1 MVREYETA
9 RVEDRGEGLLL
20 LTLNRPEAA
29 NAMNTQMGRDL
40 LAFFDA
46 VNAAP
51 AQTRSIVMTGAGER
65 AFCAGGDLKER
76 NGMTDEAWQDQHLLF
91 ERMIRA
97 FIGCPVPVIGA
108 VNGAAYAGGC
118 ELALCCDFIYAAETA
133 RFALTEVTLG
143 IMPGAGGTQ
152 NLPRAV
158 GERRAKEII
167 LTGRPFT
174 AAEACEWG
182 MVNRVCAPGTVVDEA
197 LETARRIADNAPISV
212 RQAKHAIHFGM
223 QTGPRQRH
231 DARNRGLQ
239 PHGPDRGPP
248 RRHRL
253 LQRKAQTAVQ
263 GPLTAGGPT
272 QLAMHLAGSM
282 PRCRRPRQSRP
293 PRPRCI
299 APPPGPGLGSARVP
313 GRRPHPRSDG
323 RLRAALADRPE
334 HGKLSGGRSPPRPRS
349 SPRKRQSK
357 RLRAFRA
364 GPSPARAGPTPPVSP
379 DLSGRDQ
386 VSPTPST
393 QSRSRSQ
400 VSTERQYNASMAIT

>member
-1 MVREYETA
+1 MKLEYETV
-9 RVEDRGEGLLL
+9 RIEDRGEGLLMVA
-20 LTLNRPEAA
+20 LNRPEVA

-40 LAFFDA
+40 LAFFDE

-51 AQTRSIVMTGAGER
+51 SKLRCIVLTGAGER

-174 AAEACEWG
+174 AAEGYEWRL
-182 MVNRVCAPGTVVDEA
+182 VNRLCAPGRVADAVLADPGQPA
-197 LETARRIADNAPISV
+197 LRRSRARR
-212 RQAKHAIHFGM
+212 G
-223 QTGPRQRH
+223 QR
-231 DARNRGLQ
+231 
-239 PHGPDRGPP
+239 
-248 RRHRL
+248 
-253 LQRKAQTAVQ
+253 
-263 GPLTAGGPT
+263 GGP
-272 QLAMHLAGSM
+272 AV
-282 PRCRRPRQSRP
+282 RR
-293 PRPRCI
+293 
-299 APPPGPGLGSARVP
+299 
-313 GRRPHPRSDG
+313 
-323 RLRAALADRPE
+323 ADRR
-334 HGKLSGGRSPPRPRS
+334 GDR
-349 SPRKRQSK
+349 
-357 RLRAFRA
+357 
-364 GPSPARAGPTPPVSP
+364 
-379 DLSGRDQ
+379 
-386 VSPTPST
+386 
-393 QSRSRSQ
+393 
-400 VSTERQYNASMAIT
+400 